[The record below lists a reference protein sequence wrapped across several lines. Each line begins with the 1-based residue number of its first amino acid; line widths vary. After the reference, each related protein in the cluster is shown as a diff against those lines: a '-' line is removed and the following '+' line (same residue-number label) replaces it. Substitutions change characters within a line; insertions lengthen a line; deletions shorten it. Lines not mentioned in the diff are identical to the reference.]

1 MLRYLLRRTLMAVPI
16 LIGTCLIT
24 FIIFFV
30 VVSPRQLARRNLSA
44 RNPTSEQIQ
53 NWLHERGYDRPRHV
67 QFVNYVGDLLMFRLG
82 KSDQT
87 REPIWDKIRAGVG
100 PSLMVAA
107 PVFLVGLVVSIV
119 FALFAAYY
127 RGTYLDFWATFTCVL
142 LMSVAYPVYI
152 MTGQF
157 LLGKTLKYFPFGG
170 YIRGPDAIRFVLLP
184 MVIGVIAALGA
195 NVRFYRTVMLD
206 EMGQD
211 YVRTARAKGVTE
223 RGVLY
228 RHVLKNAAIPI
239 LTSSVMAI
247 PYLLMGSILMES
259 FFGIPGLGTLTTDAI
274 FSNDFA
280 VVRAMVYIGTVL
292 YIIGAILT
300 DVSYALVNP
309 RVRLE

>member
-1 MLRYLLRRTLMAVPI
+1 MTALGKLLRT
-16 LIGTCLIT
+16 TT
-24 FIIFFV
+24 
-30 VVSPRQLARRNLSA
+30 
-44 RNPTSEQIQ
+44 
-53 NWLHERGYDRPRHV
+53 
-67 QFVNYVGDLLMFRLG
+67 FRL
-82 KSDQT
+82 T
-87 REPIWDKIRAGVG
+87 LAY
-100 PSLMVAA
+100 LT
-107 PVFLVGLVVSIV
+107 V

-142 LMSVAYPVYI
+142 IMSIAYPVYI

-170 YIRGPDAIRFVLLP
+170 YIRGPDAIRFVLMP
-184 MVIGVIAALGA
+184 MLIGVIAALGA

-247 PYLLMGSILMES
+247 PYLLMALGMTLLCLQLLLQIIIPLM
-259 FFGIPGLGTLTTDAI
+259 G
-274 FSNDFA
+274 
-280 VVRAMVYIGTVL
+280 
-292 YIIGAILT
+292 GA
-300 DVSYALVNP
+300 
-309 RVRLE
+309 RR